1 MIQQAPYYLQALA
14 CSSTYVEIFGI
25 ICTVFYMLYSVHT
38 MFHVMHVLMWD
49 FRPFSLEDLTDYQV
63 HFTVMNYQ
71 SEFELKQIHYND
83 FIPLFEK
90 QYPDHPWE
98 KIEVHT
104 QVYA

>member
-1 MIQQAPYYLQALA
+1 MYCILK
-14 CSSTYVEIFGI
+14 TYI
-25 ICTVFYMLYSVHT
+25 VFVQCV
-38 MFHVMHVLMWD
+38 VMHVLMWN

-71 SEFELKQIHYND
+71 SEFELKQIHCNE

-90 QYPDHPWE
+90 QYPGHPWE
-98 KIEVHT
+98 KVEVHT